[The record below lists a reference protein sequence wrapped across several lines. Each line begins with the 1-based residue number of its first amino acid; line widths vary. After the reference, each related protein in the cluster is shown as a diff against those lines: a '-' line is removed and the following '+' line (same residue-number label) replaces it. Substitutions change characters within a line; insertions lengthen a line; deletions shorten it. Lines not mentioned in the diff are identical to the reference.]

1 MLDKL
6 LEWVDDLSP
15 AGFAILA
22 IVVAIIFALA
32 FFTIAYMIIG

>member
-6 LEWVDDLSP
+6 LEWIDDLSS
-15 AGFAILA
+15 AGLAILA
-22 IVVAIIFALA
+22 IVVAILFALA